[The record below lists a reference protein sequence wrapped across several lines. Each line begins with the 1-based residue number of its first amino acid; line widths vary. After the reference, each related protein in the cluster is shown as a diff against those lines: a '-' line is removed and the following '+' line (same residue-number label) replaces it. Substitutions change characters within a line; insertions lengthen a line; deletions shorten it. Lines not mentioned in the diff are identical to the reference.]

1 MEETNQEV
9 KQTASEEEILES
21 LANLANPKCKKCYGT
36 GRLGW
41 KIVDGKREVI
51 PCTARNCAIHKYY
64 FIKLLKKREEL
75 ARQQEAEN
83 AAKEAK
89 NEKDS

>member
-1 MEETNQEV
+1 MEETSQEV
-9 KQTASEEEILES
+9 NQPISEKEILES
-21 LANLANPKCKKCYGT
+21 LASLANPKCKKCYGT

-41 KIVDGKREVI
+41 RVIDGNREVI

-64 FIKLLKKREEL
+64 FLRLLKKREEQL
-75 ARQQEAEN
+75 KQQEEE
-83 AAKEAK
+83 KEVDT